1 MLLRRNYCAVF
12 SALFV
17 FWFFVGHADASDWRP
32 NHHLVEVDNCHK
44 INLDQNTGTIV
55 FTAICKPDGQDWFFK
70 IWTSGKPA
78 YVLDEK
84 LVERRARLISFQKIM
99 NFLIYQNKEGP

>member
-17 FWFFVGHADASDWRP
+17 FWFFVGHADASDWGP

-55 FTAICKPDGQDWFFK
+55 FTAICKPMVRIGSSKSGHQANQH
-70 IWTSGKPA
+70 TSLMRG
-78 YVLDEK
+78 
-84 LVERRARLISFQKIM
+84 
-99 NFLIYQNKEGP
+99 